1 MTSMLLTESAIG
13 AAGSTCVGIE
23 ATWTTGLLS
32 FLAAIAQRDLL
43 FSRVLGSTFLDHLF
57 GQRAVARHE
66 RRQRLEFL
74 AVPLLELDH
83 ARAFMIGAAGFD
95 RGEQARSAEL
105 LQPRF
110 AQVEVLEAPAHLLR
124 RHHLALAEMVLR
136 HADRL

>member
-23 ATWTTGLLS
+23 ATWTIGRLP

-43 FSRVLGSTFLDHLF
+43 FRRVLGGAFLDHLF

-66 RRQRLEFL
+66 RSQRFEFL

-83 ARAFMIGAAGFD
+83 ARAFMVGAAGLD
-95 RGEQARSAEL
+95 RREQAGGTEF
-105 LQPRF
+105 LQARF
-110 AQVEVLEAPAHLLR
+110 AQVEMLETPAHLLW
-124 RHHLALAEMVLR
+124 
-136 HADRL
+136 